1 MSLLGSFFRIV
12 DKVNRRLPGFEPH
25 IISMDDIAPTYKK
38 KHKEEETLQC
48 VLSCPKVSI
57 AFTPKEEALGREL
70 LCQLGIPEEKPFIC
84 FHARDSA
91 YLNSIFPERD

>member
-1 MSLLGSFFRIV
+1 MC
-12 DKVNRRLPGFEPH
+12 FE
-25 IISMDDIAPTYKK
+25 
-38 KHKEEETLQC
+38 
-48 VLSCPKVSI
+48 LSQSVHCLYAK
-57 AFTPKEEALGREL
+57 EALGREL